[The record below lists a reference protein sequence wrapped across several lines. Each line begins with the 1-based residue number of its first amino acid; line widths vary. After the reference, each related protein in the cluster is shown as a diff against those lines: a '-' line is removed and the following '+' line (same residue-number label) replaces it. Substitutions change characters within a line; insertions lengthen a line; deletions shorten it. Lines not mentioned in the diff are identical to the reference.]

1 MSTIK
6 EDTLDDNFGIISSTE
21 YGTGSPELLEGL
33 FASETSTEEPD
44 KIVPIVKEVE
54 DVKDKVPEVKRGKEI
69 VPKPDGEELTNQ
81 DLLTNFLA
89 EEESDNDDGEE
100 THTDPI
106 VKDKETTTETDDNP
120 FTTLHKE
127 LLELNVFTKDD
138 EDGEE
143 ELVKT
148 PEEFLARFNLEKKKG
163 ASEIMDR
170 FISQFGED
178 YQNAFQAIYVKGVD
192 PKEYFSTYNT
202 ITDFATLDI
211 TKEENQIAIMRQSL
225 TDEGLEPDDIKDEI
239 EKLQNYGDLESAA
252 TKRHKILIRKSALKL
267 QELEQKSEQELKQ
280 KAEIKNQFINNVRK
294 TIDEKLK
301 TKEYDGI
308 PLNPKLA
315 QELHDF
321 LLVDGWVT
329 PSGEKLTG
337 FDKAILD
344 LKRPENH
351 ALKVKVALLL
361 KIMEKDPNLST
372 IQKAGV
378 TKKSEELF
386 KQTVGSVKKVKTSST
401 EPQSR
406 SWSF

>member
-33 FASETSTEEPD
+33 FASETSTEDPD